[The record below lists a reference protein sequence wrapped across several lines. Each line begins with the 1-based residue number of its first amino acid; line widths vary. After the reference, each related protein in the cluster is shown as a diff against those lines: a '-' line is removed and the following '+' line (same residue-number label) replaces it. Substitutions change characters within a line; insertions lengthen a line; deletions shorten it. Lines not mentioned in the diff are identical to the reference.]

1 MSNTY
6 TRDRQKKALR
16 NLQESSSDLMDYRSK
31 LIFINILKKHPG
43 WNLNLIFH
51 IANTQALFVTIFQRP
66 LEWIKEKRMTAR
78 LKRVKCKDSLQ

>member
-51 IANTQALFVTIFQRP
+51 IANTQAFFVTIFQRP